1 MSTAT
6 TTPIG
11 DRPIGDRLKDENAE
25 LHTRA
30 EKAPLQAAL
39 VQGRLSREG
48 YAALLGQMLFVHRAV
63 EEVIDSARAR
73 HAGIGA
79 IVSQSQHKSHLVE
92 QDLEALGVDAAALAP
107 MDSTARVV
115 SMIRERGRAHP
126 EVAFGLH
133 YVLEGANNGNQFIA
147 RVIQRTYAFE
157 GSSGTRS
164 LDPYGSRQREVW
176 GAFKQS
182 LNAQVFTDAER
193 DRMVDGAKAMFQAI
207 IDISEE
213 LWQAVGKA

>member
-1 MSTAT
+1 MSTAAT
-6 TTPIG
+6 T
-11 DRPIGDRLKDENAE
+11 PIGDRLKDENAE

-63 EEVIDSARAR
+63 EEVVEKAAAA

-79 IVSQSQHKSHLVE
+79 IVSQSQHKSRLVE
-92 QDLEALGVDAAALAP
+92 QDLADLGVNAGSITPLA
-107 MDSTARVV
+107 STARVV
-115 SMIRERGRAHP
+115 SMIRERGSAHP

-157 GSSGTRS
+157 GGSGTRS
-164 LDPYGSRQREVW
+164 LDPYGPRQREVW

-182 LNAQVFTDAER
+182 LNAQEFTDAER
-193 DRMVDGAKAMFQAI
+193 DCMVDGAKAMFQAI